1 MSRDP
6 DAKNGPVPDPDEATL
21 KNRSYLVLL
30 VVGVGTLLNTLAGSS
45 VNLALPVI
53 GEELGITVDHSRW
66 VVLGFMLIVT
76 VLLLMAGRVSDLLGH
91 RTVYQVGFVLFGLAS
106 LGSGASQGF
115 AMLVAGRVL
124 QGAGAAMIM
133 ATGPALLTTSF
144 PGAQRGRALGMLA
157 TATYIGLTIGPPV
170 GGALIAGLSW
180 RWIFYLNVPV
190 AAGMVLLGQV
200 YLPSAGPRSRSTR
213 SFDTPGAVTLVV
225 GVPLVLLAMTQGQVW
240 GWASSWT
247 LACACTGVAAL
258 FLFVRIE
265 ARRAEPL
272 LDLSLFSS
280 RIFTGAVLSAL
291 ANYIALF
298 VPIILMPFYLLEGI
312 QLRPSGAGL
321 LLSVQPLVMALVA
334 SPSGWISDRI
344 GTRGLAV
351 GGMAALACGLGGLST
366 IGPDTPTGL
375 VALWLGVMGL
385 GTGVF
390 ISPNSS
396 ALMGAAPR
404 HQQGI
409 AGGILAEARTVGM
422 MIGVAVGTAVFSGM
436 GGQTG
441 RAWGAADF
449 SSMSAALLVAVGVSL
464 LGALFAAF
472 RTSRKEKAIG

>member
-1 MSRDP
+1 VLDT
-6 DAKNGPVPDPDEATL
+6 DQAATTI
-21 KNRSYLVLL
+21 RPYLVLL
-30 VVGVGTLLNTLAGSS
+30 VVGVGTLVNTLAGSS

-53 GEELGITVDHSRW
+53 GEELGVTVEHSRW

-76 VLLLMAGRVSDLLGH
+76 VLLLVAGRVSDLLGH
-91 RTVYQVGFVLFGLAS
+91 RAVYQMGFALFGLAS
-106 LGSGASQGF
+106 LVAGASRGF

-190 AAGMVLLGQV
+190 AAGMVVLGQV
-200 YLPSAGPRSRSTR
+200 YLPSARGRGRAART
-213 SFDTPGAVTLVV
+213 FDAPGAAAIFI
-225 GVPLVLLAMTQGQVW
+225 GAPLTLLAVTQGQSW
-240 GWASSWT
+240 GWGSPWT
-247 LACACTGVAAL
+247 LACAGTGLAAL
-258 FLFVRIE
+258 VLFVRIE

-280 RIFTGAVLSAL
+280 RVFTGAVLSAL
-291 ANYIALF
+291 ANYIGLF

-312 QLRPSGAGL
+312 QLGPSSAGL
-321 LLSVQPLVMALVA
+321 LLSVQPLVMAVVA
-334 SPSGWISDRI
+334 SPSGWLSDRI

-351 GGMAALACGLGGLST
+351 SGMAALACGLGGLAT
-366 IGPDTPTGL
+366 VGPNTSTGL

-422 MIGVAVGTAVFSGM
+422 LIGVTMGTAVFAGM

-449 SSMSAALLVAVGVSL
+449 SSMSAALLVAMGVSL
-464 LGALFAAF
+464 LGALSAAF
-472 RTSRKEKAIG
+472 RTAATRTG